1 MLESKL
7 KFIDVDDKNSL
18 AYFLGKA
25 TPKLPRGY
33 NIRWKGS
40 IYSLKYFFKQLY
52 KNIASGTWISIHRV
66 FMVKIRGEYKHL
78 ESYLSLSNLSI
89 PKCEERLGEL
99 SITAINDCINLAKNS
114 KTKK

>member
-1 MLESKL
+1 MER
-7 KFIDVDDKNSL
+7 IN
-18 AYFLGKA
+18 
-25 TPKLPRGY
+25 
-33 NIRWKGS
+33 
-40 IYSLKYFFKQLY
+40 SLKYFFKQLY